1 MNERSFTTVE
11 GGSGAR
17 QSMLASAVR
26 VFADRGFH
34 GASMRQL
41 AAEAGM
47 TQSNFYNYFPG
58 KSDILLA
65 ILREASAAQMALT
78 QKAIDEAGSDVVD
91 RFRAGIVAFVRY
103 YMDNPEVSL
112 VAISELRYL
121 EGERR
126 REIVA
131 ERDREQQIFAS
142 LITEGAASGAFGT
155 PYPHEATLAVLTLC
169 SGVTVWYRRGG
180 ELGPQQVAEQYARFA
195 LALVEARA

>member
-1 MNERSFTTVE
+1 MNDRSVTSNE
-11 GGSGAR
+11 SSGGRSA
-17 QSMLASAVR
+17 MLASAVR
-26 VFADRGFH
+26 VFARRGFH

-41 AAEAGM
+41 AAEAGV

-65 ILREASAAQMALT
+65 ILREASATQMALT
-78 QKAIDEAGSDVVD
+78 QAAIDAAGQDVVD

-103 YMDNPEVSL
+103 YVDNPDVSL

-121 EGERR
+121 EGDQR

-142 LITEGAASGAFGT
+142 LIREGSQSGAFGT

-169 SGVTVWYRRGG
+169 SGVTVWFREGG
-180 ELGPQQVAEQYARFA
+180 ELSPQDVAEQYARFA
-195 LALVEARA
+195 LALVEVRA

>member
-1 MNERSFTTVE
+1 MNERSFTSPE
-11 GGSGAR
+11 SGGGRAA
-17 QSMLASAVR
+17 MLASAVR
-26 VFADRGFH
+26 VFAQRGFH

-41 AAEAGM
+41 AAEAGV

-65 ILREASAAQMALT
+65 ILREASATQMAMT
-78 QKAIDEAGSDVVD
+78 QAAIDAAGPDVVD

-103 YMDNPEVSL
+103 YVDNPDVSL

-121 EGERR
+121 EGDQR

-142 LITEGAASGAFGT
+142 LIAEGAETGAFAT
-155 PYPHEATLAVLTLC
+155 PYPHQATLAVLTLC
-169 SGVTVWYRRGG
+169 SGVTVWFHEGG
-180 ELGPQQVAEQYARFA
+180 ELSPQDVAEQYARFA
-195 LALVEARA
+195 LSLVEARS

>member
-1 MNERSFTTVE
+1 MNERSFTSGE
-11 GGSGAR
+11 GSGGRPA
-17 QSMLASAVR
+17 MLASAVR
-26 VFADRGFH
+26 VFAQRGFH

-41 AAEAGM
+41 AAEAGV

-65 ILREASAAQMALT
+65 ILREASATQMALT
-78 QKAIDEAGSDVVD
+78 QTAIDEAGPDVVD

-103 YMDNPEVSL
+103 YVDNPDVSL

-121 EGERR
+121 EGDQR
-126 REIVA
+126 REIVV

-142 LITEGAASGAFGT
+142 LIAEGAESGAFAT

-169 SGVTVWYRRGG
+169 SGVTVWFREGG
-180 ELGPQQVAEQYARFA
+180 ELGPQDVAEQYARFA
-195 LALVEARA
+195 LSLVEARS